1 MTGPTNDR
9 IPSRVIIEWLEE
21 LNAETF
27 LGSDQAHVDAAVER
41 LRELNALAAQAYLG
55 LPPDRYCK
63 ACHIERGS
71 GNRLHRRYVDLLVRA
86 AKLERKLVLRA
97 ARLGRERA
105 RHAEQVRALEAAKL
119 EADLNL
125 AAGIRLASQMMNTPG
140 QGLVGALLYRTLGGR
155 TNVEQ

>member
-9 IPSRVIIEWLEE
+9 VATRVVINRLEALE
-21 LNAETF
+21 AATH
-27 LGSDQAHVDAAVER
+27 DHVDHATLVLAIER
-41 LRELNALAAQAYLG
+41 LRDLNALAAQAYLG

-71 GNRLHRRYVDLLVRA
+71 GNRLHRRYVDLLVRVR
-86 AKLERKLVLRA
+86 KLERKLVLRA